1 MSKSN
6 KWQYL
11 LVLFLIS
18 ATLVLAAY
26 IYYNSKTKEIRKEKN
41 ETLSTINHLKLN
53 QLIEWK
59 TDITGQ
65 TKFFTTIGQ
74 FIKYTDWLIKNPA
87 SKEAQNY
94 FTQTFQPLKGR
105 RNFETILICNKDG
118 SSSLKQRHLN
128 HLPR

>member
-53 QLIEWK
+53 QFIEWK
-59 TDITGQ
+59 TGITGQ

-74 FIKYTDWLIKNPA
+74 FIKYTDWLIKNPDN
-87 SKEAQNY
+87 KEAQNY
-94 FTQTFQPLKGR
+94 FIKTFKPLKER
-105 RNFETILICNKDG
+105 AIKN
-118 SSSLKQRHLN
+118 
-128 HLPR
+128 